1 MTEMIKMIADAPQEQ
16 QKAMITQ
23 RLNMIAAQPDEQR
36 VNSVKGIM
44 MGGFKLKAKKME
56 AFVINRTNAMMEME
70 AEPKQALIVARVKT
84 GAQVP
89 EDVNKKDMMAIV
101 KCAMEW
107 PAEKRNMFMESM
119 GQVFNKLDMPKPDF
133 QAMMEQMK

>member
-1 MTEMIKMIADAPQEQ
+1 MSEMIKMIADAPQEQ

-70 AEPKQALIVARVKT
+70 AEPKQALIVARVKA

-89 EDVNKKDMMAIV
+89 EEVNKKDMMAIV